1 MYNMDEKGF
10 QLGVH
15 NRANVI
21 VRHRCYPPIEK
32 MEGVR
37 ELTTVAECT
46 YADNSMLPPMVIY
59 KGKGLYRGWFTEVDD
74 QDAKFAHS
82 AKGYMTDKLAIGWLQ
97 AFDTVTKEH
106 KRGQPRF
113 LLMDSHCTH
122 YSPKMIRYAVENNI
136 IMMSYPGHSTHL
148 LQPLD
153 VRLFSQLQ
161 LAYKKQSPNIP
172 RRLVLELPRLFVGG
186 FLLKHDEKH
195 ILYKTSKHH
204 GERRGLYHTI
214 LAMFSISCQLLQPQ
228 LRIQNCH
235 PSIRKYLLH

>member
-1 MYNMDEKGF
+1 MDEKGF

-15 NRANVI
+15 NRAKVI
-21 VRHRCYPPIEK
+21 VRHRCYPPVEK
-32 MEGVR
+32 MEGSR
-37 ELTTVAECT
+37 ELITIVGCT

-59 KGKGLYRGWFTEVDD
+59 KGKGLYRGWFTGVDD
-74 QDAKFAHS
+74 QDAEFAHS
-82 AKGYMTDKLAIGWLQ
+82 AKGYMTDKLAIEWLQ

-122 YSPKMIRYAVENNI
+122 CSLKMIRYAVENNI
-136 IMMSYPGHSTHL
+136 IMMSYPGNSTHL

-153 VRLFSQLQ
+153 VCLFSSLQ
-161 LAYKKQSPNIP
+161 LAYKKAVAEHLKTRTGVTWALCWRFFAQA
-172 RRLVLELPRLFVGG
+172 RREAYTVQ
-186 FLLKHDEKH
+186 
-195 ILYKTSKHH
+195 TSKHH

-214 LAMFSISCQLLQPQ
+214 LAMFSISCQLSQPQ